1 MWNIFLKKLRRYND
15 RWCMAR
21 IRLKSSLA
29 KKFWPRCYFIQ
40 QPPQRIFA
48 CQFECVMSENFLTNT
63 PSLQR
68 IPGNM
73 LNKCRYRTM
82 AISPDLWL
90 WNRVLFFARWYNL
103 GVVAILFF
111 YACPLVLF
119 SHFYLLFWGEKSLN
133 IRLVLGGIAN
143 ISYPSLDNFLTSL
156 CV

>member
-1 MWNIFLKKLRRYND
+1 MYGTHSIEKQFGEKILTAMLFYPATSQW
-15 RWCMAR
+15 
-21 IRLKSSLA
+21 
-29 KKFWPRCYFIQ
+29 
-40 QPPQRIFA
+40 IFA
-48 CQFECVMSENFLTNT
+48 CQIECVMSENFLTNT

-156 CV
+156 CSFLGIAFDI